1 MLKLMPFQWIETASG
16 FLLKRG
22 CLEIKIN
29 GEGAAKGVRAILAA
43 ISNNLVTSQD
53 DIYRLFPPV
62 HHETVKNFIELLIKR
77 RILVSSE
84 SEGLSFHAPENSLD
98 VFYWHFGKEAE
109 SVTARLNSSRFVVLG
124 VNIISRQLAASL
136 QESGI
141 DNYEVVDYP
150 QLRNLRLFDH
160 DGGLRIGQWPTCLRI
175 PTEYEKWEGRHDLR
189 SVDCLV
195 ATSDFGGLQGLAEWN
210 ALCIEYNC
218 HFLPVVLQD
227 LVGYIGPFV
236 IPGETACLECL
247 GSRMNSHLDDPKTQS
262 VVDQLAFDGQMI
274 TGFLPSM
281 ASMLGNIAA
290 IELMKIYSRV
300 LPMFMVGTLI
310 EVNSLSSRLV
320 ARKVLK
326 VPRCAVCSPLN
337 HIPSM
342 TIFKNVFDQPVQPN
356 KR

>member
-43 ISNNLVTSQD
+43 ISHNLVTSQD
-53 DIYRLFPPV
+53 DIYQLFPPV

-84 SEGLSFHAPENSLD
+84 SEGLSFYAPENSLD

-109 SVTARLNSSRFVVLG
+109 SVTARLNSSRYVILG
-124 VNIISRQLAASL
+124 VNIISRQLAASF

-141 DNYEVVDYP
+141 DNYEIVDYP

-160 DGGLRIGQWPTCLRI
+160 GDGLKIGQWPTYLRPPI
-175 PTEYEKWEGRHDLR
+175 EYEKWEGRHDLR

-195 ATSDFGGLQGLAEWN
+195 ATSDFGGLHALAEWN
-210 ALCIEYNC
+210 AICVKYNC

-227 LVGYIGPFV
+227 LVGQIGPFV
-236 IPGETACLECL
+236 IPGETACFECL
-247 GSRMNSHLDDPKTQS
+247 RFRTNSHLDDPETQS
-262 VVDQLAFDGQMI
+262 AVDQLAFDGQMV

-281 ASMLGNIAA
+281 ASVLGSIAA
-290 IELMKIYSRV
+290 IELTKIYSRV
-300 LPMFMVGTLI
+300 LPMFKVGTLI
-310 EVNSLSSRLV
+310 EVNLLSSKLV
-320 ARKVLK
+320 TRKVLK
-326 VPRCAVCSPLN
+326 LPRCAICSPLN
-337 HIPSM
+337 RIPSM